1 MDDDIFHNNKI
12 EKMMFYFQQDLDQNL
27 ALITSYRNWINDNGD
42 IIENHPA
49 INRFHSE
56 DTLLSRIDL
65 GNHMLISGQN
75 SRCTYTSFSLFKY
88 TYTRAK
94 YTIVYHK
101 GGAIPP
107 YYV

>member
-1 MDDDIFHNNKI
+1 MNSI
-12 EKMMFYFQQDLDQNL
+12 M
-27 ALITSYRNWINDNGD
+27 ITSYLNWINDNGD
-42 IIENHPA
+42 IIANHPA
-49 INRFHSE
+49 INRLHSE
-56 DTLLSRIDL
+56 DTLLSRIDF
-65 GNHMLISGQN
+65 GNHMLIPGQN
-75 SRCTYTSFSLFKY
+75 SRCIYTPFPLFKY